1 MSWVGEAYKFGGAN
15 CWIGMGTRK
24 YSKMI
29 ADSKPASK
37 CPKMSKALFRIRWTP
52 TPGSPGSSLCHTP
65 SPGLEHPWRMRP
77 SSRADIVSRAGRHQF
92 HQQLE
97 KEVRHSAW
105 QDAMGTKGIEG
116 KVARTD
122 TVAHLVATRSHA
134 VTSPWIHHPSI
145 LGTKFI
151 LDTTSISGPQLFPE
165 CLAIPASS
173 SYGL

>member
-1 MSWVGEAYKFGGAN
+1 MLNPVANTCAASLCHKNFVPSHLTACDYSILFCMSWVGEAYEFGGAN

-92 HQQLE
+92 HQLE

-105 QDAMGTKGIEG
+105 QDLWAQK
-116 KVARTD
+116 
-122 TVAHLVATRSHA
+122 
-134 VTSPWIHHPSI
+134 
-145 LGTKFI
+145 
-151 LDTTSISGPQLFPE
+151 
-165 CLAIPASS
+165 ASRAKWQN
-173 SYGL
+173 

>member
-1 MSWVGEAYKFGGAN
+1 MCCFSLPQELCPFASHCMRLFNIILHELVGEAYKFGGAN

-92 HQQLE
+92 HQLE

-105 QDAMGTKGIEG
+105 QDLWAQK
-116 KVARTD
+116 
-122 TVAHLVATRSHA
+122 
-134 VTSPWIHHPSI
+134 
-145 LGTKFI
+145 
-151 LDTTSISGPQLFPE
+151 
-165 CLAIPASS
+165 ASRAKWQN
-173 SYGL
+173 